1 MARISLWQQ
10 RVQVTVLR
18 CSEGTL
24 PPQPGP
30 DHADPGTLDNVLDV
44 CPPLLF
50 IEELVHLVE
59 FKTHYWI
66 SKLKTQTSSN
76 STPWLK
82 TTPNYRLEKIALMK
96 IVMCFLSVTLG
107 KHPMGWSFLFLWSHA
122 CAVHR
127 HGQRFSSLLN
137 SLLLATSSAAVCLSR
152 CHQCPHSCLSAFIHF
167 LLGVDRKHFL
177 KNISKNFSHTYYFP
191 TTISSP
197 PSSSPRSP
205 AAQPLPQIPFSFFLK
220 EYFHLE

>member
-82 TTPNYRLEKIALMK
+82 TTPNYRQEKIALMK
-96 IVMCFLSVTLG
+96 IVMCLLSVTLG

-127 HGQRFSSLLN
+127 HGQ
-137 SLLLATSSAAVCLSR
+137 C
-152 CHQCPHSCLSAFIHF
+152 
-167 LLGVDRKHFL
+167 
-177 KNISKNFSHTYYFP
+177 
-191 TTISSP
+191 
-197 PSSSPRSP
+197 
-205 AAQPLPQIPFSFFLK
+205 FFLPAQQPSLSHVQRSSVFK
-220 EYFHLE
+220 PVPSMSSFLPVSIYSLPFRSRRNAFF